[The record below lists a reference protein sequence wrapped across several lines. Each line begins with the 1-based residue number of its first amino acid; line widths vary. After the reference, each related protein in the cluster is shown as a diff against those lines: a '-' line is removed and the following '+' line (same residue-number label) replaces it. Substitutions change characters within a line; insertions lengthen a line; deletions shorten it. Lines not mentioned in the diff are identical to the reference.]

1 MEEWRDRFEGMVAE
15 ATDTWHSRASRL
27 AAGGSF
33 PPFYL
38 YYRPSSSSEYGALYL
53 LPEGE
58 VPDLDWQLGDSQGYL
73 ANLTRDEVRARVHR
87 AAWGLPVL
95 PHARLAFGR
104 VGR

>member
-1 MEEWRDRFEGMVAE
+1 MTEEWRDRFEGMVAE
-15 ATDTWHSRASRL
+15 ATNTWYSRAAKL

-58 VPDLDWQLGDSQGYL
+58 APDPEWQLGDSQGYPSS
-73 ANLTRDEVRARVHR
+73 LTRAAVRARVHR

-95 PHARLAFGR
+95 PHAERAS
-104 VGR
+104 